1 MQHNE
6 KRITLALVINF
17 IVLATAIG
25 FSVYFALSVKD
36 GERGAT
42 GKSAYEIAVEHNFMG
57 TEKEW
62 LDSLN
67 GQNGEDGLTPVI
79 EISEEGNWV
88 INGVDT
94 GIKAKGEDGSQGPAG
109 LDGIDRQDGKDG
121 EQPNIGVDGNWWIG
135 DVNTGI
141 SAQGTPGVSITNV
154 EINYEGELII
164 KLSDGSDAINL
175 GKVVGTDGTDGV
187 TPTLEINAEGYW
199 VINGKVTEINAQG
212 QDGESGV
219 CAFKYPSM

>member
-1 MQHNE
+1 M
-6 KRITLALVINF
+6 KKITLALVINF

-94 GIKAKGEDGSQGPAG
+94 GIKAKGEDGSQGPADWRNRLGKWPRTANSPISG
-109 LDGIDRQDGKDG
+109 L
-121 EQPNIGVDGNWWIG
+121 
-135 DVNTGI
+135 TGI
-141 SAQGTPGVSITNV
+141 GGSVMSIREFLRKEPLASV
-154 EINYEGELII
+154 
-164 KLSDGSDAINL
+164 
-175 GKVVGTDGTDGV
+175 
-187 TPTLEINAEGYW
+187 
-199 VINGKVTEINAQG
+199 
-212 QDGESGV
+212 
-219 CAFKYPSM
+219 